1 MEYQIIV
8 SDKASNMLLKHIAFI
23 ARVSKTAA
31 KKQKDEII
39 KAIKKLKIDAH
50 IYPFFENEFI
60 PRNKYHKYVVSKR
73 YVVLYQIKD
82 KTVYVDYIID
92 TRQDYTWLL

>member
-1 MEYQIIV
+1 MSLFQ
-8 SDKASNMLLKHIAFI
+8 
-23 ARVSKTAA
+23 
-31 KKQKDEII
+31 EIT
-39 KAIKKLKIDAH
+39 
-50 IYPFFENEFI
+50 F
-60 PRNKYHKYVVSKR
+60 HKYVVSKR

>member
-8 SDKASNMLLKHIAFI
+8 SDKASNTLLKHIALQQEHQ
-23 ARVSKTAA
+23 R
-31 KKQKDEII
+31 
-39 KAIKKLKIDAH
+39 LL
-50 IYPFFENEFI
+50 
-60 PRNKYHKYVVSKR
+60 PRNKYRKYVVSKK